1 MATER
6 AQSENGNGNRGGA
19 RRNWPA
25 PAKINLYL
33 HVRARRADGMHELD
47 THFQFL
53 DFADELQFDIGAR
66 GIRRMDRH
74 DFELPDDDLC
84 VRAAKLLRAE
94 AGGGERGAIITLH
107 KIIPPGSGLGGGSSN
122 AATTLLALNQLWK
135 LNLPRARLAEL
146 ALQLGADVP
155 LFVHGNAARAGG
167 VGEKLT
173 PAAADEKWLCLCLPP
188 VAVSTARVFAHWRP
202 GDTEKTAEQKNDL
215 ENAATGLY
223 PEVADAL
230 ARMRRHADA
239 RMSGSGGAV
248 YASFDT
254 RAQAERAAAQLPE
267 IPSVITRS
275 RNIHPL
281 RDLPPA

>member
-1 MATER
+1 M
-6 AQSENGNGNRGGA
+6 
-19 RRNWPA
+19 
-25 PAKINLYL
+25 NLYL

-53 DFADELQFDIGAR
+53 DFADKLQFDIGAR

-74 DFELPDDDLC
+74 DFELPGDDLC

-94 AGGGERGAIITLH
+94 VGGGERGAVITLH

-155 LFVHGNAARAGG
+155 LFVHGDAARAGG
-167 VGEKLT
+167 VGEKLA

-188 VAVSTARVFAHWRP
+188 VAVSTARVFANWRP

-248 YASFDT
+248 YARFDT